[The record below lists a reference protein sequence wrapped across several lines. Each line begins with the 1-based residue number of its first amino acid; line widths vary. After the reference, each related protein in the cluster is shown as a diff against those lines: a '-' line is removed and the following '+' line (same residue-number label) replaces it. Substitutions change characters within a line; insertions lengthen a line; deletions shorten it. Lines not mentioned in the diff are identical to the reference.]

1 LRFAHCEEQLVQFP
15 TLRSGF
21 WRFAQ
26 TSGKRRLIAAA
37 ATVVVAAF
45 AAAGCSPPHLYS
57 ASAGFSRTATI
68 SVHAA
73 GTEATT
79 AVNWWNSR
87 AGRQLFVLT
96 TGPAQVT
103 IQTDN
108 GSCGP
113 ISTERVACTEALPLS
128 GRFADPP
135 AYAYDSCEI
144 FVSSAGAP
152 YWEVFAHEL
161 GHCLG
166 FDHVTDRESI
176 MNPHPIAS
184 DVWDQSMLAAAGYR

>member
-1 LRFAHCEEQLVQFP
+1 MQFP
-15 TLRSGF
+15 TLRSGS
-21 WRFAQ
+21 WRFAH
-26 TSGKRRLIAAA
+26 TSGKRRLLAGA

-68 SVHAA
+68 SVQATGA
-73 GTEATT
+73 EATN
-79 AVNWWNSR
+79 AVNWWNGL

-96 TGPAQVT
+96 TGPAQIT
-103 IQTDN
+103 IQTDT
-108 GSCGP
+108 GACGP
-113 ISTERVACTEALPLS
+113 ISSERVACTAALPVS
-128 GRFADPP
+128 GKFADPP
-135 AYAYDSCEI
+135 AYAYDTCKV
-144 FVSSAGAP
+144 FVSAAGAA
-152 YWEVFAHEL
+152 YWQVYAHEL